1 MRYARHTR
9 LAPASKEFGNGK
21 TNSRMAFQNL
31 WEREDA
37 PELKPNRGN
46 GCYGVQGVSI
56 FSRLGHFNIENLF
69 LTKCSGGAA
78 HAARPADISRLNP
91 VSPALSGRGAFHATR
106 VRSYFNS
113 KTL

>member
-56 FSRLGHFNIENLF
+56 FSRLGHFNIEKLF
-69 LTKCSGGAA
+69 LTKCSGGTSCAYA
-78 HAARPADISRLNP
+78 C
-91 VSPALSGRGAFHATR
+91 GAGFTSA
-106 VRSYFNS
+106 VASAVDEFEPYG
-113 KTL
+113 